1 MNNLKKI
8 GLTALG
14 TALVAGSAQA
24 ATMSVSGGTSLFF
37 GGEDNSNSGNGWS
50 MTDQVTFTASGEMD
64 NGFTISTSLQLDA
77 SVWDDRSLTIDTG
90 DMGTLVFSGHGSSG
104 PVGAWDDLTP
114 SANEES
120 WGTSIGGTVDGPTNA
135 AVGDNSFIYDYS
147 VSDALAIKAAYKP
160 SKGTALQSSTEMGV
174 AYTGID
180 GLTLK
185 AAVGEN
191 NTLADQIDLSVF
203 SAVYAMGP
211 ITVGYQTNESDR
223 GTGTDE
229 DFTAMGVSYQVNDDV
244 AVSYGVSYQVND
256 AVAISYGASS
266 IDYESSTKEDQDSS
280 AVSISFTAGGV
291 AISASHQSTD
301 NVAGTATA
309 DNTSY
314 EINFSFAF

>member
-1 MNNLKKI
+1 MNNLKKV

-14 TALVAGSAQA
+14 TVLVAGSAQA

-37 GGEDNSNSGNGWS
+37 GGEDNSNAGNGWS

-90 DMGTLVFSGHGSSG
+90 DMGVLVFSGHGSSG
-104 PVGAWDDLTP
+104 PVGAWDDLVP

-120 WGTSIGGTVDGPTNA
+120 WGTSIGGTVDGATNA
-135 AVGDNSFIYDYS
+135 TMGDNTFIYDYT
-147 VSDALAIKAAYKP
+147 VSDSIALKAAYK
-160 SKGTALQSSTEMGV
+160 SAKGTPLESSTEIGI

-180 GLTLK
+180 GLTVK
-185 AAVGEN
+185 AAMGEN
-191 NTLADQIDLSVF
+191 NDSADKLDLNVF
-203 SAVYAMGP
+203 SAVYSNGP
-211 ITVGYQTNESDR
+211 ISVGIQSNESDA

-229 DFTAMGVSYQVNDDV
+229 DFSAYGISY
-244 AVSYGVSYQVND
+244 AVSDDLS
-256 AVAISYGASS
+256 ISYGASTL
-266 IDYESSTKEDQDSS
+266 DYSSTLEDQESS
-280 AVSISFTAGGV
+280 AVSASFTMGGV

-301 NVAGTATA
+301 NVAGSSTA

-314 EINFSFAF
+314 EVNFSFAF